1 MLNPK
6 EREHVREVIGDLL
19 MHPVALEMK
28 KYIQHGD
35 VSTYDHALA
44 VTYRAYE
51 MVKKKPSRVDERALL
66 RAAFLH
72 DFYLYDWHDPDPSHK
87 WHGFHHARRAA
98 NNAVRLFGVSE
109 LERRII
115 DSHMWPL
122 NPERIPHCREGWILT
137 LADKWVSTLETLTR
151 GSVLPLEERSS
162 GPEKG
167 DADPSRTITETDGR
181 KE

>member
-1 MLNPK
+1 MLSRE
-6 EREHVREVIGDLL
+6 ERQHVKKVIGDL
-19 MHPVALEMK
+19 MVHPVALEMK

-44 VTYRAYE
+44 VCYRAYE
-51 MVKKKPSRVDERALL
+51 MAKKRLNRLDERALL

-72 DFYLYDWHDPDPSHK
+72 DLYLYDWHDPDPSHK

-98 NNAVRLFGVSE
+98 NNAVRIFGVSE

-137 LADKWVSTLETLTR
+137 LSDKWVSTLETITR
-151 GSVLPLEERSS
+151 GSVLP
-162 GPEKG
+162 PE
-167 DADPSRTITETDGR
+167 DRETDATVQNTTSAYQEPTEG
-181 KE
+181 